1 MEEVVSAIE
10 EFASGYHRLV
20 LLVAPIA
27 SGKSDRLESL
37 SSDSGWPVINVNQV
51 AAEQLLELGA
61 RERVIQCKK
70 VLAGAIEGAGSATV
84 LLDNIE
90 MLFDPGLQQDPL
102 RLLQSLSRHRT
113 VVATW
118 RGGMIGSI
126 LTYASPDH
134 PEYRRYE
141 NPQAL
146 VVAANLES
154 GQRGARPD
162 MEPST

>member
-1 MEEVVSAIE
+1 VEEVVSAIE

-90 MLFDPGLQQDPL
+90 MLFEDHLKQDPL
-102 RLLQSLSRHRT
+102 RLLKSLSRMTTLVVSWPGSFDGRNLTFAEPGHRDYRKYSDPE
-113 VVATW
+113 VA
-118 RGGMIGSI
+118 I
-126 LTYASPDH
+126 LTMDH
-134 PEYRRYE
+134 
-141 NPQAL
+141 A
-146 VVAANLES
+146 
-154 GQRGARPD
+154 
-162 MEPST
+162 